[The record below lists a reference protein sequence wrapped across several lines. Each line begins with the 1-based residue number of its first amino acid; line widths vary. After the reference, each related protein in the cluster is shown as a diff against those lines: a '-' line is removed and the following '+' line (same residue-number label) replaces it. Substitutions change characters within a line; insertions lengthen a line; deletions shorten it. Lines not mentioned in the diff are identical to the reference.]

1 MEGNSLNS
9 FENLCKIFETRIKLD
24 KEKNIETPPDVLIN
38 YEKYSKKID
47 SIYNSKFE
55 KEIKPLIVPAVT
67 IEKEEERLGKL
78 ISLLKS
84 RLEKREELENRF
96 YLTTGRYIKGL
107 QLVVSESEF
116 EDKKNRLET
125 ITKYLDT
132 RNEINTVNESIS
144 ELKDKL
150 SDEVARQDEYIKKNK
165 IMEDELYNTFK
176 DVISND
182 DYLSKLNEDDID
194 TEIAMVIDKVKDNKE
209 TLDVTK
215 DSVNSLMISGD
226 NDDYASY
233 IEDAERSY
241 FTWKNRELLLK
252 IYSLVV
258 KFEDNYNDLYEKRDK
273 INRIVRNR
281 RSIKDNLTI
290 EVTDNFSSF
299 EDVLKE
305 QLDVLKNEK
314 EVLENV
320 SNYTNRISFKEERL
334 SELEEANNSVE
345 ILSILREYG
354 LIDTYDNKEELEE
367 VPLETPEFEKEDN
380 GDEEEEEIF
389 VKEINPYRI
398 VDVIDYPKS
407 LNIGLARLKG
417 ESVREKVNKKLNPT
431 IKAPTFDDITNE
443 IDNSKEE
450 DKVIDTSNNDLVDD
464 KKLDN
469 EGVKEDIVTPTW
481 DIPKKEEVVTPTWEL
496 PKKEDIIKK
505 DDTDI
510 KVINDDNIPVWG
522 SNINTNINTV
532 EEVNTSNG
540 SVPIWNDTFK
550 TSESNN
556 LNNNISTPSFDL
568 KEENNKEEMSS
579 ENMFWVP
586 VSDSK
591 LDANVFPSIDIPVNN
606 GFNGTKDN
614 FGFPDINN

>member
-47 SIYNSKFE
+47 AIYNSKFE

-150 SDEVARQDEYIKKNK
+150 SDEVAKQDEYIKKNK
-165 IMEDELYNTFK
+165 IMEDELYNSFK

-258 KFEDNYNDLYEKRDK
+258 KFEDNYNDLFEKRDK
-273 INRIVRNR
+273 INKIIRNR

-367 VPLETPEFEKEDN
+367 VPLETPELEEDN
-380 GDEEEEEIF
+380 GDEEEEIF

-481 DIPKKEEVVTPTWEL
+481 EA

-540 SVPIWNDTFK
+540 SVPIWNNTLDNNSNSTDTK
-550 TSESNN
+550 I
-556 LNNNISTPSFDL
+556 LD
-568 KEENNKEEMSS
+568 NKED
-579 ENMFWVP
+579 NAFWVP

>member
-150 SDEVARQDEYIKKNK
+150 SDEVAKQDEYIKKNK

-299 EDVLKE
+299 EYVLKG

-367 VPLETPEFEKEDN
+367 VPLETSELEEDN
-380 GDEEEEEIF
+380 GDEEEIF

-481 DIPKKEEVVTPTWEL
+481 DI

>member
-1 MEGNSLNS
+1 MQR
-9 FENLCKIFETRIKLD
+9 FLD
-24 KEKNIETPPDVLIN
+24 KEFVL
-38 YEKYSKKID
+38 
-47 SIYNSKFE
+47 
-55 KEIKPLIVPAVT
+55 
-67 IEKEEERLGKL
+67 
-78 ISLLKS
+78 
-84 RLEKREELENRF
+84 
-96 YLTTGRYIKGL
+96 
-107 QLVVSESEF
+107 
-116 EDKKNRLET
+116 
-125 ITKYLDT
+125 
-132 RNEINTVNESIS
+132 
-144 ELKDKL
+144 
-150 SDEVARQDEYIKKNK
+150 
-165 IMEDELYNTFK
+165 
-176 DVISND
+176 
-182 DYLSKLNEDDID
+182 
-194 TEIAMVIDKVKDNKE
+194 
-209 TLDVTK
+209 
-215 DSVNSLMISGD
+215 
-226 NDDYASY
+226 
-233 IEDAERSY
+233 
-241 FTWKNRELLLK
+241 
-252 IYSLVV
+252 
-258 KFEDNYNDLYEKRDK
+258 NYNDLFEKRDK
-273 INRIVRNR
+273 INKIIRNR

-299 EDVLKE
+299 EDVLKG

-367 VPLETPEFEKEDN
+367 VPLETPELEED
-380 GDEEEEEIF
+380 GDEEEEIF

-481 DIPKKEEVVTPTWEL
+481 DIPKKEEVVTPTWEV

-532 EEVNTSNG
+532 EEVNTSTGN
-540 SVPIWNDTFK
+540 VPIWNDTFK

-591 LDANVFPSIDIPVNN
+591 LDANVFPSINIPVNN

>member
-150 SDEVARQDEYIKKNK
+150 SDEVAKQDEYIKKNK
-165 IMEDELYNTFK
+165 IMEDELYNSFK

-258 KFEDNYNDLYEKRDK
+258 KFEDNYNDLFEKRDK
-273 INRIVRNR
+273 INKIIRNR

-345 ILSILREYG
+345 ILSILREYE

-367 VPLETPEFEKEDN
+367 VPLETPELEEDN
-380 GDEEEEEIF
+380 GDEEEEIF

-481 DIPKKEEVVTPTWEL
+481 EA

-540 SVPIWNDTFK
+540 SVPIWNNTLDNNSNSTDTK
-550 TSESNN
+550 I
-556 LNNNISTPSFDL
+556 LD
-568 KEENNKEEMSS
+568 NKED
-579 ENMFWVP
+579 NAFWVP

>member
-150 SDEVARQDEYIKKNK
+150 SDEVAKQDEYIKKNK
-165 IMEDELYNTFK
+165 IMEDELYNSFK

-258 KFEDNYNDLYEKRDK
+258 KFEDNYNDLFEKRDK
-273 INRIVRNR
+273 INKIIRNR

-367 VPLETPEFEKEDN
+367 VPLETPELEEDAK
-380 GDEEEEEIF
+380 EEEEIF

-481 DIPKKEEVVTPTWEL
+481 EA

-540 SVPIWNDTFK
+540 SVPIWNNTLDNNSNSTDTK
-550 TSESNN
+550 I
-556 LNNNISTPSFDL
+556 LD
-568 KEENNKEEMSS
+568 NKED
-579 ENMFWVP
+579 NAFWVP

>member
-47 SIYNSKFE
+47 AIYNSKFE

-150 SDEVARQDEYIKKNK
+150 SDEVAKQDEYIKKNK

-258 KFEDNYNDLYEKRDK
+258 KFEDNYNDLFEKRDK
-273 INRIVRNR
+273 INKIVRNR

-367 VPLETPEFEKEDN
+367 VQLETPELEEDN
-380 GDEEEEEIF
+380 GDEEEEIF

-481 DIPKKEEVVTPTWEL
+481 EV

-540 SVPIWNDTFK
+540 SVPIWNNTLDNNSNSTDTK
-550 TSESNN
+550 I
-556 LNNNISTPSFDL
+556 LD
-568 KEENNKEEMSS
+568 NKED
-579 ENMFWVP
+579 NAFWVP

-591 LDANVFPSIDIPVNN
+591 LDANVFPSIDIPTNN
-606 GFNGTKDN
+606 GFNGSKDN

>member
-47 SIYNSKFE
+47 AIYNSKFE

-150 SDEVARQDEYIKKNK
+150 SDEVAKQDEYIKKNK

-258 KFEDNYNDLYEKRDK
+258 KFEDNYNDLFEKRDK
-273 INRIVRNR
+273 INKIVRNR

-367 VPLETPEFEKEDN
+367 VPLETPELEEEDAK
-380 GDEEEEEIF
+380 EEEIF

-469 EGVKEDIVTPTW
+469 EGVKEDIVTSTW
-481 DIPKKEEVVTPTWEL
+481 DIPKKEEAVTPTWEV

-505 DDTDI
+505 DDTDV

-540 SVPIWNDTFK
+540 SVPIWNNTLDNNSNSTDTK
-550 TSESNN
+550 I
-556 LNNNISTPSFDL
+556 LD
-568 KEENNKEEMSS
+568 NKED
-579 ENMFWVP
+579 NAFWVP

>member
-47 SIYNSKFE
+47 AIYNSKFE

-150 SDEVARQDEYIKKNK
+150 SDEVAKQDEYIKKNK

-258 KFEDNYNDLYEKRDK
+258 KFEDNYNDLFEKRDK
-273 INRIVRNR
+273 INKIVRNR

-367 VPLETPEFEKEDN
+367 VPLETPELEEEDAK
-380 GDEEEEEIF
+380 EEEIF

-469 EGVKEDIVTPTW
+469 EGVKEEIVTPTW
-481 DIPKKEEVVTPTWEL
+481 DI

-540 SVPIWNDTFK
+540 SVPIWNNTLDNNSNSTDTK
-550 TSESNN
+550 I
-556 LNNNISTPSFDL
+556 LD
-568 KEENNKEEMSS
+568 NKED
-579 ENMFWVP
+579 NAFWVP

>member
-47 SIYNSKFE
+47 AIYNSKFE

-150 SDEVARQDEYIKKNK
+150 SDEVAKQDEYIKKNK

-252 IYSLVV
+252 VYSLVV
-258 KFEDNYNDLYEKRDK
+258 KFEDNYNDLFEKRDK
-273 INRIVRNR
+273 INKIVRNR

-367 VPLETPEFEKEDN
+367 VPLETPELEED
-380 GDEEEEEIF
+380 DAKEEEIF

-450 DKVIDTSNNDLVDD
+450 DKAIDTSNNDLVDD

-481 DIPKKEEVVTPTWEL
+481 DIPKKEEVVTPTWEA

-532 EEVNTSNG
+532 EDVNTSNG
-540 SVPIWNDTFK
+540 SVPIWNNTLDNNSNSTDTK
-550 TSESNN
+550 I
-556 LNNNISTPSFDL
+556 LD
-568 KEENNKEEMSS
+568 NKED
-579 ENMFWVP
+579 NAFWVP

-591 LDANVFPSIDIPVNN
+591 LDANVFPSIDIPTNN
-606 GFNGTKDN
+606 GFNGSKDN

>member
-55 KEIKPLIVPAVT
+55 KEIKPLIVPAVS

-150 SDEVARQDEYIKKNK
+150 SDEVAKQDEYIKKNK

-176 DVISND
+176 DTISDD
-182 DYLSKLNEDDID
+182 DYLSKVNEDDID
-194 TEIAMVIDKVKDNKE
+194 TEIAAITDKVNENKE
-209 TLDVTK
+209 TLDVTR

-252 IYSLVV
+252 IYSLVI
-258 KFEDNYNDLYEKRDK
+258 KFEDNYNDLFEKRDK
-273 INRIVRNR
+273 INKIIRNR

-299 EDVLKE
+299 EDVLKD

-367 VPLETPEFEKEDN
+367 VPLETPELGEEDAK
-380 GDEEEEEIF
+380 EEEEIF

-450 DKVIDTSNNDLVDD
+450 DKAIDTSNNDLVDD

-469 EGVKEDIVTPTW
+469 EGVKEDIVTSTW
-481 DIPKKEEVVTPTWEL
+481 DISKKEEVVTPTWEV

-540 SVPIWNDTFK
+540 GVPIWNNTLDNNSNSTDTK
-550 TSESNN
+550 I
-556 LNNNISTPSFDL
+556 LD
-568 KEENNKEEMSS
+568 NKED
-579 ENMFWVP
+579 NAFWVP

-606 GFNGTKDN
+606 GFNGSKDN
-614 FGFPDINN
+614 FGFPDINS

>member
-55 KEIKPLIVPAVT
+55 KEIKSLIVPAVT

-150 SDEVARQDEYIKKNK
+150 SDEVTKQDEYIKKNK
-165 IMEDELYNTFK
+165 IMEDELYNSFK

-226 NDDYASY
+226 NDDYLSY
-233 IEDAERSY
+233 VEDAERSY

-258 KFEDNYNDLYEKRDK
+258 KFEDNYNDLFEKRDK
-273 INRIVRNR
+273 INKIIRNR

-367 VPLETPEFEKEDN
+367 VPLETPELEEEDN
-380 GDEEEEEIF
+380 GDEEEEIF

-481 DIPKKEEVVTPTWEL
+481 DIPKKEEVVTPTWEA
-496 PKKEDIIKK
+496 PKKEDIIKN

-532 EEVNTSNG
+532 EEVNTSTGN
-540 SVPIWNDTFK
+540 VPIWNDTFK

-591 LDANVFPSIDIPVNN
+591 LDANVFPSINIPVNN

>member
-150 SDEVARQDEYIKKNK
+150 SDEVAKQDEYIKKNK
-165 IMEDELYNTFK
+165 IMEDELYNSFK

-258 KFEDNYNDLYEKRDK
+258 KFEDNYNDLFEKRDK
-273 INRIVRNR
+273 INKIIRNR

-367 VPLETPEFEKEDN
+367 VPLETPELEEDN
-380 GDEEEEEIF
+380 GDEEEEIF

-481 DIPKKEEVVTPTWEL
+481 EA

-540 SVPIWNDTFK
+540 SVPIWNNTLDNNSNSTDTK
-550 TSESNN
+550 I
-556 LNNNISTPSFDL
+556 LD
-568 KEENNKEEMSS
+568 NKED
-579 ENMFWVP
+579 NAFWVP

-606 GFNGTKDN
+606 GFNCSKDN

>member
-1 MEGNSLNS
+1 M
-9 FENLCKIFETRIKLD
+9 KIFVRFLKPRIKLD

-150 SDEVARQDEYIKKNK
+150 SDEVAKQDEYIKKNK
-165 IMEDELYNTFK
+165 IMEDELYNSFK

-258 KFEDNYNDLYEKRDK
+258 KFEDNYNDLFEKRDK
-273 INRIVRNR
+273 INKIIRNR

-367 VPLETPEFEKEDN
+367 VPLETPELEEDN
-380 GDEEEEEIF
+380 GDEEEEIF

-481 DIPKKEEVVTPTWEL
+481 EA

-540 SVPIWNDTFK
+540 SVPIWNNTLDNNSNSTDTK
-550 TSESNN
+550 I
-556 LNNNISTPSFDL
+556 LD
-568 KEENNKEEMSS
+568 NKED
-579 ENMFWVP
+579 NAFWVP

>member
-150 SDEVARQDEYIKKNK
+150 SDEVAKQDEYIKKNK
-165 IMEDELYNTFK
+165 IMEDELYNSFK
-176 DVISND
+176 DTISDD
-182 DYLSKLNEDDID
+182 DYLSKINEDDID

-252 IYSLVV
+252 VYSLVV
-258 KFEDNYNDLYEKRDK
+258 KFEDNYNDLFEKRDK
-273 INRIVRNR
+273 INKIIRNR

-367 VPLETPEFEKEDN
+367 VPLETPELEEAK
-380 GDEEEEEIF
+380 EEEEIF

-469 EGVKEDIVTPTW
+469 EGVKEEIVTPTW
-481 DIPKKEEVVTPTWEL
+481 DIPKKEEVVTPTWEV
-496 PKKEDIIKK
+496 PKKDDIIKK

-540 SVPIWNDTFK
+540 SVPIWNNTLDNNSNSTDTK
-550 TSESNN
+550 I
-556 LNNNISTPSFDL
+556 LD
-568 KEENNKEEMSS
+568 NKED
-579 ENMFWVP
+579 NAFWVP

>member
-150 SDEVARQDEYIKKNK
+150 SDEVTKQDEYIKKNK
-165 IMEDELYNTFK
+165 IMEDELYNSFK

-258 KFEDNYNDLYEKRDK
+258 KFEDNYNDLFEKRDK
-273 INRIVRNR
+273 INKIIRNR

-367 VPLETPEFEKEDN
+367 VPLETPELEEDN
-380 GDEEEEEIF
+380 GDEEEEIF

-481 DIPKKEEVVTPTWEL
+481 DIPKKEEVVTPTWEV
-496 PKKEDIIKK
+496 PKKDDIIKK

-540 SVPIWNDTFK
+540 SVPIWNNTLDNNSNSTDTK
-550 TSESNN
+550 I
-556 LNNNISTPSFDL
+556 LD
-568 KEENNKEEMSS
+568 NKED
-579 ENMFWVP
+579 NAFWVP

-606 GFNGTKDN
+606 GFNATKDN

>member
-150 SDEVARQDEYIKKNK
+150 SDEVAKQDEYIKKNK

-258 KFEDNYNDLYEKRDK
+258 KFEDNYNDLFEKRDK
-273 INRIVRNR
+273 INKIIRNR
-281 RSIKDNLTI
+281 RSIKENLTI

-367 VPLETPEFEKEDN
+367 VPLETPELEEDN
-380 GDEEEEEIF
+380 GDEEEEIF

-469 EGVKEDIVTPTW
+469 EGVKEDIVTSTW
-481 DIPKKEEVVTPTWEL
+481 DIPKKEEAVTPTWEV

-540 SVPIWNDTFK
+540 SVPIWNNTLDNNSNSTDTK
-550 TSESNN
+550 I
-556 LNNNISTPSFDL
+556 LD
-568 KEENNKEEMSS
+568 NKED
-579 ENMFWVP
+579 NAFWVP

>member
-150 SDEVARQDEYIKKNK
+150 SDEVAKQDEYIKKNK

-334 SELEEANNSVE
+334 IELEEANNSVE

-367 VPLETPEFEKEDN
+367 VPLETSELEEDN
-380 GDEEEEEIF
+380 GDEEEIF

-450 DKVIDTSNNDLVDD
+450 DKVIDTSDNDLVDD

-481 DIPKKEEVVTPTWEL
+481 DIPKKEEVVTPTWEV

>member
-150 SDEVARQDEYIKKNK
+150 SDEVAKQDEYIKKNK
-165 IMEDELYNTFK
+165 IMEDELYNSFK
-176 DVISND
+176 DTISDD
-182 DYLSKLNEDDID
+182 DYLSKINEDDID
-194 TEIAMVIDKVKDNKE
+194 TEIAVVIDKVKDNKE

-252 IYSLVV
+252 IYSLVI
-258 KFEDNYNDLYEKRDK
+258 KFEDNYNDLFEKRDK
-273 INRIVRNR
+273 INKIIRNR

-299 EDVLKE
+299 EDVLKD

-367 VPLETPEFEKEDN
+367 VPLETPELEEDAK
-380 GDEEEEEIF
+380 EEEEIF

-481 DIPKKEEVVTPTWEL
+481 DIPKKEEVVTPTWEV

-522 SNINTNINTV
+522 SNINTNINKNINTV

-540 SVPIWNDTFK
+540 SVPIWNNTLDNNSNSTDTK
-550 TSESNN
+550 I
-556 LNNNISTPSFDL
+556 LD
-568 KEENNKEEMSS
+568 NKED
-579 ENMFWVP
+579 NAFWVP

>member
-150 SDEVARQDEYIKKNK
+150 SDEVAKQDEYIKKNK
-165 IMEDELYNTFK
+165 IMEDELYNSFK
-176 DVISND
+176 DTISDD
-182 DYLSKLNEDDID
+182 DYLSKINEDDID
-194 TEIAMVIDKVKDNKE
+194 TEIAVVIDKVKDNKE

-252 IYSLVV
+252 IYSLVI
-258 KFEDNYNDLYEKRDK
+258 KFEDNYNDLFEKRDK
-273 INRIVRNR
+273 INKIIRNR

-299 EDVLKE
+299 EDVLKD

-367 VPLETPEFEKEDN
+367 VPLETPELEEDAK
-380 GDEEEEEIF
+380 EEEEIF

-481 DIPKKEEVVTPTWEL
+481 DIPKKEEAVTPTWEA

-540 SVPIWNDTFK
+540 SVPIWNNTLDNNSNSTDTK
-550 TSESNN
+550 I
-556 LNNNISTPSFDL
+556 LD
-568 KEENNKEEMSS
+568 NKED
-579 ENMFWVP
+579 NAFWVP

>member
-150 SDEVARQDEYIKKNK
+150 SDEVAKQDEYIKKNK
-165 IMEDELYNTFK
+165 IMEDELYNSFK
-176 DVISND
+176 DTISDD
-182 DYLSKLNEDDID
+182 DYLSKINEDDID
-194 TEIAMVIDKVKDNKE
+194 TEIAVVIDKVKDNKE

-252 IYSLVV
+252 VYSLVV
-258 KFEDNYNDLYEKRDK
+258 KFEDNYNDLFEKRDK
-273 INRIVRNR
+273 INKIVRNR

-367 VPLETPEFEKEDN
+367 VPLETPELEEDN
-380 GDEEEEEIF
+380 GDEEEEIF

-481 DIPKKEEVVTPTWEL
+481 EA

-540 SVPIWNDTFK
+540 SVPIWNNTLDNNSNSTDTK
-550 TSESNN
+550 I
-556 LNNNISTPSFDL
+556 LD
-568 KEENNKEEMSS
+568 NKED
-579 ENMFWVP
+579 NAFWVP

>member
-47 SIYNSKFE
+47 AIYNSKFE

-150 SDEVARQDEYIKKNK
+150 SDEVAKQDEYIKKNK

-258 KFEDNYNDLYEKRDK
+258 KFEDNYNDLFEKRDK
-273 INRIVRNR
+273 INKIVRNR

-367 VPLETPEFEKEDN
+367 VPLETPELEEEDAK
-380 GDEEEEEIF
+380 EEEIF

-450 DKVIDTSNNDLVDD
+450 DKVIDNSNNDLVDD

-469 EGVKEDIVTPTW
+469 DGVKEDIVTPTW
-481 DIPKKEEVVTPTWEL
+481 EA

-540 SVPIWNDTFK
+540 SVPIWNNTLDNNSNSTDTK
-550 TSESNN
+550 I
-556 LNNNISTPSFDL
+556 LD
-568 KEENNKEEMSS
+568 NKED
-579 ENMFWVP
+579 NAFWVP

>member
-150 SDEVARQDEYIKKNK
+150 SDEVANQDEYIKKNK

-226 NDDYASY
+226 KDDYASY

-258 KFEDNYNDLYEKRDK
+258 KFEDNYNDLFEKRDK
-273 INRIVRNR
+273 INKIIRNR

-299 EDVLKE
+299 EDVLKD

-367 VPLETPEFEKEDN
+367 VPLETPELEEDN
-380 GDEEEEEIF
+380 GDEEEEIF

-450 DKVIDTSNNDLVDD
+450 DKAIDTSNNDLVDD

-481 DIPKKEEVVTPTWEL
+481 DIPKKEEVVTPTWEA

-510 KVINDDNIPVWG
+510 KVINDNNIPVWG

-540 SVPIWNDTFK
+540 SVPIWNNTLDNNSNSTDTK
-550 TSESNN
+550 I
-556 LNNNISTPSFDL
+556 LD
-568 KEENNKEEMSS
+568 NKED
-579 ENMFWVP
+579 NAFWVP

>member
-150 SDEVARQDEYIKKNK
+150 SDEVAKQDEYIKKNK

-252 IYSLVV
+252 VYSLVI
-258 KFEDNYNDLYEKRDK
+258 KFEDNYNDLFEKRDK
-273 INRIVRNR
+273 INKIIRNR

-367 VPLETPEFEKEDN
+367 VPLETPELEEDN
-380 GDEEEEEIF
+380 GDEEEEIF

-469 EGVKEDIVTPTW
+469 EGVKEDIVTSTW
-481 DIPKKEEVVTPTWEL
+481 DIPKKEEAVTPTWEV

-505 DDTDI
+505 DDTDV

-540 SVPIWNDTFK
+540 SVPIWNNTLDNNSNSTDTK
-550 TSESNN
+550 I
-556 LNNNISTPSFDL
+556 LD
-568 KEENNKEEMSS
+568 NKED
-579 ENMFWVP
+579 NAFWVP

>member
-150 SDEVARQDEYIKKNK
+150 SDEVTKQDEYIKKNK
-165 IMEDELYNTFK
+165 IMEDELYNSFK

-273 INRIVRNR
+273 INKIIRNR

-367 VPLETPEFEKEDN
+367 VPLETPELEEDN
-380 GDEEEEEIF
+380 GDEEEEIF

-481 DIPKKEEVVTPTWEL
+481 DIPKKE
-496 PKKEDIIKK
+496 DIIKK

-540 SVPIWNDTFK
+540 SVPIWNNTLDNNSNSTDTK
-550 TSESNN
+550 I
-556 LNNNISTPSFDL
+556 LD
-568 KEENNKEEMSS
+568 NKED
-579 ENMFWVP
+579 NAFWVP

>member
-150 SDEVARQDEYIKKNK
+150 SDEVAKQDEYIKKNK

-252 IYSLVV
+252 IYSLVI
-258 KFEDNYNDLYEKRDK
+258 KFEDSYNDLFEKRDK
-273 INRIVRNR
+273 INKIVRNR

-367 VPLETPEFEKEDN
+367 VPLETSELEEDN
-380 GDEEEEEIF
+380 GDEEEIF

-481 DIPKKEEVVTPTWEL
+481 DIPKKEEVVTPTWEV
-496 PKKEDIIKK
+496 PKKEDIIK
-505 DDTDI
+505 I
-510 KVINDDNIPVWG
+510 
-522 SNINTNINTV
+522 
-532 EEVNTSNG
+532 
-540 SVPIWNDTFK
+540 
-550 TSESNN
+550 
-556 LNNNISTPSFDL
+556 
-568 KEENNKEEMSS
+568 
-579 ENMFWVP
+579 
-586 VSDSK
+586 
-591 LDANVFPSIDIPVNN
+591 
-606 GFNGTKDN
+606 
-614 FGFPDINN
+614 

>member
-150 SDEVARQDEYIKKNK
+150 SDEVAKQDEYIKKNK

-258 KFEDNYNDLYEKRDK
+258 KFEDNYNDLFEKRDK
-273 INRIVRNR
+273 INKIVRNR

-367 VPLETPEFEKEDN
+367 VPLETPELEEDN
-380 GDEEEEEIF
+380 GDEEEEIF

-481 DIPKKEEVVTPTWEL
+481 EA

-540 SVPIWNDTFK
+540 SVPIWNNTLDNNSNSTDTK
-550 TSESNN
+550 I
-556 LNNNISTPSFDL
+556 LD
-568 KEENNKEEMSS
+568 NKED
-579 ENMFWVP
+579 NAFWVP

>member
-150 SDEVARQDEYIKKNK
+150 SDEVAKQDEYIKKNK

-194 TEIAMVIDKVKDNKE
+194 TEIAMVIDKIKDNKE

-252 IYSLVV
+252 IYSLVI
-258 KFEDNYNDLYEKRDK
+258 KFEDNYNDLFEKRDK
-273 INRIVRNR
+273 INKIIRNR

-367 VPLETPEFEKEDN
+367 VQLETPELEEDN
-380 GDEEEEEIF
+380 GDEEEEIF

-481 DIPKKEEVVTPTWEL
+481 EV

-540 SVPIWNDTFK
+540 SVPIWNNTLDNNSNSTDTK
-550 TSESNN
+550 I
-556 LNNNISTPSFDL
+556 LD
-568 KEENNKEEMSS
+568 NKED
-579 ENMFWVP
+579 NAFWVP

-591 LDANVFPSIDIPVNN
+591 LDANVFPSIDIPTNN
-606 GFNGTKDN
+606 GFNGSKDN

>member
-47 SIYNSKFE
+47 AIYNSKFE

-150 SDEVARQDEYIKKNK
+150 SDEVAKQDEYIKKNK

-258 KFEDNYNDLYEKRDK
+258 KFEDNYNDLFEKRDK
-273 INRIVRNR
+273 INKIVRNR

-367 VPLETPEFEKEDN
+367 VPLETPELEEEDAK
-380 GDEEEEEIF
+380 EEEIF

-481 DIPKKEEVVTPTWEL
+481 DIPKKEEAVTPTWEA

-540 SVPIWNDTFK
+540 SVPIWNNTLDNNSNSTDTK
-550 TSESNN
+550 I
-556 LNNNISTPSFDL
+556 LD
-568 KEENNKEEMSS
+568 NKED
-579 ENMFWVP
+579 NAFWVP

>member
-150 SDEVARQDEYIKKNK
+150 SDEVAKQDEYIKKNK

-367 VPLETPEFEKEDN
+367 VPLETSELEKDAK
-380 GDEEEEEIF
+380 EEEEIF

-481 DIPKKEEVVTPTWEL
+481 DIPKKEEVVTPTWEV
-496 PKKEDIIKK
+496 PKKEDIIKN

>member
-150 SDEVARQDEYIKKNK
+150 SDEVAKQDEYIKKNK

-258 KFEDNYNDLYEKRDK
+258 KFEDNYNDLFEKRDK
-273 INRIVRNR
+273 INKIIRNR
-281 RSIKDNLTI
+281 RSIKENLTI

-367 VPLETPEFEKEDN
+367 VPLETPELEEDN
-380 GDEEEEEIF
+380 GDEEEEIF

-450 DKVIDTSNNDLVDD
+450 DRVIDTSNNDLVDD

-469 EGVKEDIVTPTW
+469 EGVKEDIVTSTW
-481 DIPKKEEVVTPTWEL
+481 DIPKKEEAVTPTWEA

-540 SVPIWNDTFK
+540 SVPIWNNTLDNNSNSTDTK
-550 TSESNN
+550 I
-556 LNNNISTPSFDL
+556 LD
-568 KEENNKEEMSS
+568 NKED
-579 ENMFWVP
+579 NAFWVP

>member
-47 SIYNSKFE
+47 AIYNSKFE

-150 SDEVARQDEYIKKNK
+150 SDEVAKQDEYIKKNK

-258 KFEDNYNDLYEKRDK
+258 KFEDNYNDLFEKRDK
-273 INRIVRNR
+273 INKIVRNR

-367 VPLETPEFEKEDN
+367 VPLETPELEEEDAK
-380 GDEEEEEIF
+380 EEEIF

-481 DIPKKEEVVTPTWEL
+481 EA

-540 SVPIWNDTFK
+540 SVPIWNNTLDNNSNSTDTK
-550 TSESNN
+550 I
-556 LNNNISTPSFDL
+556 LD
-568 KEENNKEEMSS
+568 NKED
-579 ENMFWVP
+579 NAFWVP

>member
-150 SDEVARQDEYIKKNK
+150 SDEVAKQDEYIKKNK

-380 GDEEEEEIF
+380 GDEEEIF

-481 DIPKKEEVVTPTWEL
+481 DIPKKEEVVTPTWEV

>member
-150 SDEVARQDEYIKKNK
+150 SDEVAKQDEYIKKNK
-165 IMEDELYNTFK
+165 IMEDELYNSFK

-258 KFEDNYNDLYEKRDK
+258 KFEDNYNDLFEKRDK
-273 INRIVRNR
+273 INKIIRNR

-367 VPLETPEFEKEDN
+367 VPLETPELEEDAK
-380 GDEEEEEIF
+380 EEEEIF

-481 DIPKKEEVVTPTWEL
+481 DIPKKE
-496 PKKEDIIKK
+496 DIIKK

-540 SVPIWNDTFK
+540 SVPIWNNTLDNNSNSTDTK
-550 TSESNN
+550 I
-556 LNNNISTPSFDL
+556 LD
-568 KEENNKEEMSS
+568 NKED
-579 ENMFWVP
+579 NAFWVP

>member
-150 SDEVARQDEYIKKNK
+150 SDEVAKQDEYIKKNK

-252 IYSLVV
+252 IYSLVI
-258 KFEDNYNDLYEKRDK
+258 KFEDSYNDLYEKRDK

-367 VPLETPEFEKEDN
+367 VPLETPELEEDN
-380 GDEEEEEIF
+380 GDEEEIF

-481 DIPKKEEVVTPTWEL
+481 DIPKKEEVVTPTWEV

-614 FGFPDINN
+614 FGFPDINS

>member
-150 SDEVARQDEYIKKNK
+150 SDEVAKQDEYIKKNK

-241 FTWKNRELLLK
+241 FTWKNRELVLK
-252 IYSLVV
+252 IYSLVI

-273 INRIVRNR
+273 INKIVRNR

-305 QLDVLKNEK
+305 QLDVLKNAK

-367 VPLETPEFEKEDN
+367 VPLETPELEED
-380 GDEEEEEIF
+380 GDEEEEIF

-481 DIPKKEEVVTPTWEL
+481 DIPKKE
-496 PKKEDIIKK
+496 DIIKK

-532 EEVNTSNG
+532 EEVNTSTGN
-540 SVPIWNDTFK
+540 VPIWNDTFK

-591 LDANVFPSIDIPVNN
+591 LDANVFPSINIPVNN

>member
-150 SDEVARQDEYIKKNK
+150 SDEVANQDEYIKKNK

-226 NDDYASY
+226 KDDYASY

-258 KFEDNYNDLYEKRDK
+258 KFEDNYNDLFEKRDK
-273 INRIVRNR
+273 INKIVRNR

-367 VPLETPEFEKEDN
+367 VPLETPELEEDAK
-380 GDEEEEEIF
+380 EEEIF

-481 DIPKKEEVVTPTWEL
+481 EA

-540 SVPIWNDTFK
+540 SVLIWNNTLDNNSNSTDTK
-550 TSESNN
+550 I
-556 LNNNISTPSFDL
+556 LD
-568 KEENNKEEMSS
+568 NKED
-579 ENMFWVP
+579 NAFWVP

>member
-150 SDEVARQDEYIKKNK
+150 SDEVAKQDEYIKKNK
-165 IMEDELYNTFK
+165 IMEDELYNSFK

-273 INRIVRNR
+273 INKIIRNR

-367 VPLETPEFEKEDN
+367 VPLETPELEEEDAK
-380 GDEEEEEIF
+380 EEEIF

-481 DIPKKEEVVTPTWEL
+481 EA

-540 SVPIWNDTFK
+540 SVPIWNNTLDNNSNSTDTK
-550 TSESNN
+550 I
-556 LNNNISTPSFDL
+556 LD
-568 KEENNKEEMSS
+568 NKED
-579 ENMFWVP
+579 NAFWVP

>member
-150 SDEVARQDEYIKKNK
+150 SDEVAKQDEYIKKNK

-252 IYSLVV
+252 IYSLVI
-258 KFEDNYNDLYEKRDK
+258 KFEDNYNDLFEKRDK
-273 INRIVRNR
+273 INKIIRNR

-367 VPLETPEFEKEDN
+367 VQLETPELEEDN
-380 GDEEEEEIF
+380 GDEEEEIF

-481 DIPKKEEVVTPTWEL
+481 EV

-540 SVPIWNDTFK
+540 SVPIWNNTLDNNSNSTDTK
-550 TSESNN
+550 I
-556 LNNNISTPSFDL
+556 LD
-568 KEENNKEEMSS
+568 NKED
-579 ENMFWVP
+579 NAFWVP

-606 GFNGTKDN
+606 GFNGSKDN

>member
-150 SDEVARQDEYIKKNK
+150 SDEVAKQDEYIKKNK

-252 IYSLVV
+252 IYSLVI
-258 KFEDNYNDLYEKRDK
+258 KFEDSYNDLYEKRDK
-273 INRIVRNR
+273 INKIIRNR

-367 VPLETPEFEKEDN
+367 VPLETPEFEKEEDAK
-380 GDEEEEEIF
+380 EEEEIF

-481 DIPKKEEVVTPTWEL
+481 DIPKKEEVVTPTWEV
-496 PKKEDIIKK
+496 PKKEDIIKN